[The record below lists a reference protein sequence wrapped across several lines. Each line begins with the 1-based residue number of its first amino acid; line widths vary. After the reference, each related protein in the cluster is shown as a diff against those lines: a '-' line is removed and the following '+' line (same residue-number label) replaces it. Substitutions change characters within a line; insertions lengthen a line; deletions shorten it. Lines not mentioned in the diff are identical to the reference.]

1 MLRCIG
7 WVRVSDDSALA
18 DHATASHQQAV
29 LRALLW
35 FAALSSLVF
44 AVVNLRLGD
53 AWLAL
58 AELGLG
64 VYAGA
69 LLYRGDHIA
78 SLRARSLVFVVPF
91 FVVMMY
97 ALASPY
103 TGKVVF
109 IWVLL
114 VPILSHLLL
123 GRWQG
128 MLVALVFM
136 ISSGVIFVF
145 KFDLQP
151 GMPGLA
157 VLANIVLCTV
167 AIFGF
172 SYVYE
177 VSRER
182 TETDLRHLA
191 LTDPL
196 TRLPN
201 RARFREVF
209 ASERQRYLRQNI
221 PLSLL
226 VIDID
231 HFKHVNDEYGHDAGD
246 MALIFIGEYLQNRTR
261 RIDLAA
267 RLGGEEFGVLLSGA
281 DAAYAHEV
289 AEALR
294 ALIAARPFQYRL
306 ERIALTVSIGV
317 AELGIDGM
325 DFRSVFASADQRLYA
340 AKARG
345 RNQVVG

>member
-1 MLRCIG
+1 MSRD
-7 WVRVSDDSALA
+7 RVLA
-18 DHATASHQQAV
+18 DDGMALHQQAV

-35 FAALSSLVF
+35 FTALSSVVF
-44 AVVNLRLGD
+44 AFVNYRLGD
-53 AWLAL
+53 TWLSVS
-58 AELGLG
+58 EIVLGA
-64 VYAGA
+64 YAGV
-69 LLYRGDHIA
+69 LLYRGDHIR

-91 FVVMMY
+91 FLVMMY
-97 ALASPY
+97 ALASPF
-103 TGKVVF
+103 TGEVVF

-114 VPILSHLLL
+114 VPILAHLLL

-128 MLVALVFM
+128 MLIALVFM
-136 ISSGVIFVF
+136 TSSGLILVL

-151 GMPGLA
+151 GMPGLS
-157 VLANIVLCTV
+157 VLANVVLCAV

-182 TETDLRHLA
+182 TETELRRLA

-209 ASERQRYLRQNI
+209 ASERQRYLRQRI

-231 HFKHVNDEYGHDAGD
+231 HFKRVNDSYGHDAGD
-246 MALIFIGEYLQNRTR
+246 MALIFVGEILLNRTR

-281 DAAYAHEV
+281 HAEYAREV

-294 ALIAARPFQYRL
+294 ALIESRPFQYRL
-306 ERIALTVSIGV
+306 ERIPLTVSIGV

-325 DFRSVFASADQRLYA
+325 DFRTVFACADQRLYE
-340 AKARG
+340 AKAEG
-345 RNQVVG
+345 RNRVVG